1 MFSINTKMA
10 GTGQLSTVPVSA
22 GGVKVIQQ
30 NRDGQI
36 RTDGILLPKQARY
49 QAALH
54 PGEVFKLLNPI
65 YPILVES
72 V

>member
-1 MFSINTKMA
+1 MDTKMA
-10 GTGQLSTVPVSA
+10 ETGQLFTVPVSA
-22 GGVKVIQQ
+22 GGVKVIKQ

-54 PGEVFKLLNPI
+54 PGEVLGSLSKYNLCWGNLH
-65 YPILVES
+65 
-72 V
+72 